1 MNLLNYRSNSVGAEG
16 AKGLGEGLKYLTQ
29 LS

>member
-1 MNLLNYRSNSVGAEG
+1 MNLLNYRSNSIGDEG
-16 AKGLGEGLKYLTQ
+16 IRGLGEGLKHLTQ